1 MEMNSSEVPVKIAIE
16 DPSSANARVCLEQF
30 ALEISRRLKSEFDP
44 STILLADPRELKAPK
59 GVFLVASLYGNAIGS
74 AALAFNGKSGA
85 ILQRMWVN
93 PSARGL
99 GIGRRLIDEIEKK
112 ARENGVKS
120 IRLETNSVLH
130 EAIAL
135 YRRCGYVEID
145 AFTDDSPAD
154 HWFEKHLV

>member
-1 MEMNSSEVPVKIAIE
+1 MEMNPSEIPVKIAIE
-16 DPSSANARVCLEQF
+16 DPRSANARFCIEQF
-30 ALEISRRLKSEFDP
+30 ALEVSRRLEVEFDP
-44 STILLADPRELKAPK
+44 STILSADPLALTAPK
-59 GVFLVASLYGNAIGS
+59 GVFLVAALHGNARGS
-74 AALAFNGKSGA
+74 AALGFNGKSGA
-85 ILQRMWVN
+85 ILQRMWVS

-99 GIGRRLIDEIEKK
+99 GLGKRLIDEIEKK